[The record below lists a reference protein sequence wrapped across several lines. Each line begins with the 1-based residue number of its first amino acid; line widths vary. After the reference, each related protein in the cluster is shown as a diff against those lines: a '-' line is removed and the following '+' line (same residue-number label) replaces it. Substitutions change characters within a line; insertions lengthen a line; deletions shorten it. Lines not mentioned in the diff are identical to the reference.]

1 MQMEIKKILLELKQ
15 GLINLYGDQLV
26 DVLLYGSYARNEQR
40 KDSDIDIAV
49 VLKGT
54 INPFKEID
62 RITEFSYDLSL
73 KYSTLLSIHP
83 ISELDYIKRTSPFV
97 LNLREEGI
105 SI

>member
-1 MQMEIKKILLELKQ
+1 MKIKDILLELKQ
-15 GLINLYGDQLV
+15 GLIKVYGDQLV
-26 DVLLYGSYARNEQR
+26 DVLLYGSYARGEQR
-40 KDSDIDIAV
+40 QDSDIDVAV
-49 VLKGT
+49 ILKGN
-54 INPFKEID
+54 INPFREID

-83 ISELDYIKRTSPFV
+83 ISEKYYLTRNSPLI